1 MGQIYY
7 WKGQKGLTGTSTN
20 TLNLGLNHGHKN
32 FVGKQNNWN
41 VAANWAVDA
50 GGTGG
55 YNDDYDQG
63 GESGDGH
70 DGAVAGYYITPAT
83 WPKAGDSA
91 IFDKIE
97 NAFLDGASGMSGE
110 TWPYTECLYGGTTGD
125 NKWFDGSSTA
135 GKLERLTIGEGY
147 GDVLFAKN
155 REGSDN
161 QSSSRGTGA
170 RLGINMVSGHV
181 STYGASGPNEGLGLY
196 VAEYIDNCPCVRI
209 PEVHTNS
216 WNFYDWMRS
225 RDFSTNTHFDN
236 MTINGAGN
244 YKFYQDELKRGCT
257 ITNLYLNRNPDWSQ
271 FGNVY
276 KERAYFTMVGDTNH
290 YSINLFKDTC
300 SKLTQTFITSR
311 TTIPNVIVGSGERIR
326 SYNEPAL
333 TIAAHVGKLRSYP
346 SDTSA
351 KVLSNDGST
360 GYGPSIPG
368 FWLGP
373 IPWAYGYGEYK
384 GRAATVVRGY
394 VDGVS
399 GASGPGIGTISGI
412 SLGIVQMDDVNPFF
426 PNAGT
431 AAGGTGQDAKDFNT
445 IMLDLAAVPAN
456 AGATIAQLKGYSGF
470 LYSDCKGLTGNIP
483 YRILTGEI
491 NNKIVVQGFDYEN
504 EPWIGFEIGGHT
516 LGIVGSGTSRNGLKQ
531 LANDCDV
538 RLVRGARISTTTAK
552 ADQDAIFTQ
561 ISPSFNSAPSKGGG

>member
-7 WKGQKGLTGTSTN
+7 WKGQEGFTGTSVN
-20 TLNLGLNHGHKN
+20 TIQLGLNHDSKN
-32 FVGKQNNWN
+32 FIGKQNNWN
-41 VAANWAVDA
+41 LAANWAVEA
-50 GGTGG
+50 GNTGCG

-63 GESGDGH
+63 GESGGQTMS
-70 DGAVAGYYITPAT
+70 AQYYLTPAT
-83 WPKAGDSA
+83 WPKAGDSVV
-91 IFDKIE
+91 FDKIE

-135 GKLERLTIGEGY
+135 GKLEKLTIGVGY
-147 GDVLFAKN
+147 GDVLFRKARHSGN
-155 REGSDN
+155 P
-161 QSSSRGTGA
+161 SSLKGTAA
-170 RLGINMVSGHV
+170 RLGINMVSGYV

-196 VAEYIDNCPCVRI
+196 VADFVDDCACVRI
-209 PEVHTNS
+209 PEVHPYTYS
-216 WNFYDWMRS
+216 LYDWMRS
-225 RDFSTNTHFDN
+225 RNFSTNTRFDN
-236 MTINGAGN
+236 LTVNGAGN
-244 YKFYQDELKRGCT
+244 YNFHQDELARGCT

-271 FGNVY
+271 FGSTS
-276 KERAYFTMVGDTNH
+276 KERATFKMFGDTNH

-300 SKLTQTFITSR
+300 TKLTQTFITSR
-311 TTIPNVIVGSGERIR
+311 TTIPNVIVGSAERIR
-326 SYNEPAL
+326 TYNESAL

-351 KVLSNDGST
+351 KLVHNSGGGVT

-368 FWLGP
+368 FWQGP
-373 IPWAYGYGEYK
+373 IPWAFGYGEYK